1 MKAQDQQGCS
11 RKMVYEA
18 LSRFTVMY
26 GITFGRMKMTLS
38 DLDGALIDIRYQDVV
53 QIIETIPYVGI
64 VLRTG
69 YLYVFMQIKD
79 KPIVINLHTV
89 NTDRLFHDT
98 ITRNELWRISV
109 KNWTLYCS
117 LTKIVRYKRLAA
129 SRLQPS
135 MPPVFYIRAYLRP
148 VKGLNWC
155 VSM

>member
-53 QIIETIPYVGI
+53 QIIKTIPYVGI

-69 YLYVFMQIKD
+69 YLYVFMQNKD
-79 KPIVINLHTV
+79 QPIVINLPLSRYTLDSAAPAGMAPEALNPAFRESPASCGSTGHP
-89 NTDRLFHDT
+89 DPR
-98 ITRNELWRISV
+98 RWR
-109 KNWTLYCS
+109 
-117 LTKIVRYKRLAA
+117 R
-129 SRLQPS
+129 
-135 MPPVFYIRAYLRP
+135 
-148 VKGLNWC
+148 
-155 VSM
+155 

>member
-11 RKMVYEA
+11 RKMVYET

-38 DLDGALIDIRYQDVV
+38 DLDGALIDIRYRDII

-69 YLYVFMQIKD
+69 YLYVFMQTKD

-89 NTDRLFHDT
+89 NSDRLLHT
-98 ITRNELWRISV
+98 AITSEWIVENISQELDVI
-109 KNWTLYCS
+109 L
-117 LTKIVRYKRLAA
+117 
-129 SRLQPS
+129 
-135 MPPVFYIRAYLRP
+135 
-148 VKGLNWC
+148 
-155 VSM
+155 